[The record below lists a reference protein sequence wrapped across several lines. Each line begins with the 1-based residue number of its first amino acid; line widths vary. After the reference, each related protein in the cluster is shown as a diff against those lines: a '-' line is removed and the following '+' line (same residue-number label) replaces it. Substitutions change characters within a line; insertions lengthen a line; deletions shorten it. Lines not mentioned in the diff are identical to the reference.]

1 MKCPKCQFDNR
12 EGAKFCGKC
21 RTALSQVCPYCNSE
35 NPPENTFC
43 DECGQELVKEAETE
57 KTAPEPEGERK
68 HVTVLFSDLSGYT
81 AMSEKLDPEEVKEI
95 TSRIFSD
102 ISKVID
108 KYEGFV
114 EKFVGDAVMAL
125 FGVPKAHEDDPIRA
139 IKVAREI
146 HELVDALSPEVEK
159 RVGQP
164 ISMHTGINTGLVV
177 TGEVDME
184 KGTHGVA
191 GDPINLASRLSSL
204 AGAGEIL
211 VGPGTYRRAEGH
223 FTFEALEPTTLKG
236 KAEPIQVHKV
246 ISPKGKPITLH
257 RLSGMRADLIG
268 RKMEVVQLGEAV
280 ENLREGKGRIFAIYG
295 DAGTGKSRLVEEFKN
310 SLDLEE
316 IQWLEG
322 RAYAYSQN
330 IPYSPLIDLLN
341 GVFQIEE
348 ADPPGKIRERIESG
362 IEDLVGK
369 KDDVIPYLG
378 SLYALSYP
386 EVDGVSPEFWK
397 SRLQDAVLTI
407 LSALA
412 RRAPTVFCLE
422 DLHWADNSFIELLR
436 NALLQG
442 SYPAIVLCVYRPTF
456 SLFRSHQLS
465 GLTKIY
471 REIKLQSLSSSE
483 AQEMLESLLKTE
495 SIPADLRHFVQDKA
509 EGNPFYLEEV
519 VNSLIESAT
528 LIQDNGSW
536 IIAKPISE
544 ADISSSIHGVIAG
557 RLDRLENE
565 TKRILQE
572 ASVIGRT
579 FFYAIL
585 KKATEL
591 KIDIDQCLRRLEQID
606 LIRARFLQPDLEY
619 MFKHALTQEVVY
631 NGLLKKERKEIHER
645 IGLVMEELFRDRLP
659 EFYET
664 LAFHFKQGQSI
675 HKAVDYLMKSGEK
688 SLNRF
693 ALEEAHQYYQQAYE
707 LLSLTEER
715 TEADNNLLFDLL
727 EKWALVH
734 YYYGTFPDLI
744 TLFRT
749 QETLAAILK
758 DKGRRGMF
766 YAWLGMAL
774 WGVGE
779 LKDSYHNLQKA
790 ITLGEEA
797 GDLRVVGYACTWL
810 PLPCVALGLLDKGIE
825 YGERAKI
832 IAGQIHSDQYLYF
845 KSRGDLGYI
854 YYGRG
859 EAGKALQAGIDM
871 VKFGE
876 EHSNIR
882 SQAMGHAVVGWA
894 HMAAG
899 DYQAAISSFHR
910 LEEIAVDP
918 FYSTI
923 WAYFKGL
930 AHFFIGQLREAEA
943 AFEVAEKCR
952 EAGADIL
959 TQLLPVAWG
968 LLWIAKGRMGKGM
981 SMLLESIQTFE
992 RLEWKCS
999 YALSEYILGKVYL
1012 GMALGEGKVSL
1023 SVMLKNLGFLLKEL
1037 PFAAR
1042 RGRAHLSQAIDAAQE
1057 IGANGT
1063 LAAAH
1068 LDLGKLHKAKGR
1080 IDQARE
1086 HISEAVRLFEQ
1097 CEADAFLKQ
1106 AKEALASL
1114 G

>member
-211 VGPGTYRRAEGH
+211 VGPVTYRRAEGH

-236 KAEPIQVHKV
+236 KAKLIQVHKV

-257 RLSGMRADLIG
+257 RLSGIRADLIG
-268 RKMEVVQLGEAV
+268 RKMEVVQLAEAV

-295 DAGTGKSRLVEEFKN
+295 DAGTGKSRLIEEFKN

-316 IQWLEG
+316 IQWLEA

-330 IPYSPLIDLLN
+330 IPYFPLIDLLN

-348 ADPPGKIRERIESG
+348 ADPPGKIRKRIESG

-369 KDDVIPYLG
+369 KDDVIPFLG

-386 EVDGVSPEFWK
+386 EVDRVSPEFWK

-436 NALLQG
+436 NAVIQV

-465 GLTKIY
+465 GPTEIY

-495 SIPADLRHFVQDKA
+495 SIPTDLRRFVQDKA

-519 VNSLIESAT
+519 VNSLIESGT
-528 LIQDNGSW
+528 LIQDNGRW

-565 TKRILQE
+565 TKRVLQE

-591 KIDIDQCLRRLEQID
+591 KIDIDQCLRGLEQID
-606 LIRARFLQPDLEY
+606 LIRTRALQPDLEY

-631 NGLLKKERKEIHER
+631 NGLLKKERKEIHDR

-675 HKAVDYLMKSGEK
+675 HKAVYYLMKSGEK
-688 SLNRF
+688 SVNRF

-707 LLSLTEER
+707 LLYPKQDKTEE
-715 TEADNNLLFDLL
+715 DKDLLFDLL
-727 EKWALVH
+727 EKWSLVY
-734 YYYGTFPDLI
+734 YYYGSFRDLVPLLQ
-744 TLFRT
+744 TH
-749 QETLAAILK
+749 EALADSMK
-758 DKGRRGMF
+758 DISRRGMF
-766 YAWLGMAL
+766 HAWLGMAL
-774 WGVGE
+774 WGIGE
-779 LKDSYHNLQKA
+779 LKGSYHNLRKA

-797 GDLRVVGYACTWL
+797 RDLRVIGYACTWL
-810 PLPCVALGLLDKGIE
+810 PLPCTELGLLDKGIE

-832 IAGQIHSDQYLYF
+832 IAGQIPSDQYLYF
-845 KSRGDLGYI
+845 KSRGDLGYL
-854 YYGRG
+854 YYNRG
-859 EAGKALQAGIDM
+859 EAGKALQAGRDM

-899 DYQAAISSFHR
+899 DYQAAISSFHQ

-923 WAYFKGL
+923 WSYFKGVT
-930 AHFFIGQLREAEA
+930 HFLMGQYNEAEA

-952 EAGADIL
+952 EAGAGIL
-959 TQLLPVAWG
+959 TQLLPAAWG

-981 SMLLESIQTFE
+981 SILLESILNFE

-1012 GMALGEGKVSL
+1012 GMALGEGEVNL
-1023 SVMLKNLGFLLKEL
+1023 STALKNLGFLLKTI

-1042 RGRAHLSQAIDAAQE
+1042 RAQSHLTEAIDAAQE
-1057 IGANGT
+1057 IGAKGT
-1063 LAAAH
+1063 LASAH
-1068 LDLGKLHKAKGR
+1068 LDLGNLHKSKR
-1080 IDQARE
+1080 RNEQARD
-1086 HISEAVRLFEQ
+1086 HLTEAVKLFQQ
-1097 CEADAFLKQ
+1097 CEAEIFLNQ

-1114 G
+1114 N